1 VKVCERGVCDW
12 LTVFGGVHL
21 RLLRLGL
28 LDGLEKFGVQALSAS
43 SFYRAE
49 DSSPKLCAV
58 CLFAA
63 CSCAF
68 GHFDV
73 SVGISWARERR
84 EGGCYFLGGG
94 CWALEEKGRVV
105 PGQAH
110 RSAQVGKR
118 SRNFGGDNAGPG
130 PCPSRVLRLVTLA
143 ELWKRSWRC
152 ARRESRRQRRRRY
165 NPKSPPQAFICT
177 YTRFP
182 LPAPARPALRCES
195 VPCAVCRRRYL
206 GAVATDV
213 HTIHGKASDR

>member
-1 VKVCERGVCDW
+1 MGEGEEGGGFVIFWGEDVGLWRKKVVLCQAK
-12 LTVFGGVHL
+12 LTVRH
-21 RLLRLGL
+21 
-28 LDGLEKFGVQALSAS
+28 K
-43 SFYRAE
+43 
-49 DSSPKLCAV
+49 
-58 CLFAA
+58 
-63 CSCAF
+63 
-68 GHFDV
+68 
-73 SVGISWARERR
+73 W
-84 EGGCYFLGGG
+84 
-94 CWALEEKGRVV
+94 
-105 PGQAH
+105 
-110 RSAQVGKR
+110 GKR